1 MACFA
6 MTNPLDFRG
15 EQSVTALAPTWAFWP
30 YLGSCPAG
38 FSPPRGFGGDATMC
52 RHNREEFEMAKSK
65 RAHRAKTVS
74 GSKRRCTTWGTLYK
88 KYYLLDVFRQRLNYP
103 DLKRKVIEHAQHWD
117 ANTIP
122 IEDKA
127 SGTQLIQDLKSE
139 CMFGVTSY
147 EPPTGTDKVMRLHAQ
162 TAVIE
167 NGLVFFPRS
176 ASWLPDYVHELT
188 SFPGTK
194 HDDQIDS
201 TTQFLDYIRSTHH
214 LEVWMRLG

>member
-1 MACFA
+1 MVKIAWLKFYEPQEKPETFA
-6 MTNPLDFRG
+6 RIV
-15 EQSVTALAPTWAFWP
+15 QSW
-30 YLGSCPAG
+30 
-38 FSPPRGFGGDATMC
+38 DAANKAT
-52 RHNREEFEMAKSK
+52 ELSDYS
-65 RAHRAKTVS
+65 V
-74 GSKRRCTTWGTLYK
+74 CTTWGTLYK

-117 ANTIP
+117 ANTIL

-162 TAVIE
+162 TAMIE